1 MTLGVVVGVALPSF
15 FFLDFAQNLLEQRA
29 SRELVQQMAK
39 PKADIE
45 AFPHLAP
52 EASCVE
58 AKASPPA
65 TARWE

>member
-1 MTLGVVVGVALPSF
+1 MGVALPSV
-15 FFLDFAQNLLEQRA
+15 FFLDYVQNLLDQRA

-39 PKADIE
+39 PMADIE

-58 AKASPPA
+58 AKAQPPA
-65 TARWE
+65 ASRWE